1 MDAIL
6 KKCKNLTDNEKK
18 LLNLKVPR
26 ELSENEKQQI
36 ASNLKKAT
44 TQHLFFNKTYEDL
57 IVDFICNP
65 ITKSLLFCVSTV
77 LVMIILRELGI
88 MKFLFNTNYIELYV
102 VVVLVFSVIIYQSQ
116 KNLND
121 NIIWMMERLP
131 ENATYAD
138 YLYTHPKADV
148 NYSIFNTLG
157 VLILTTIVAG
167 IIEITKKNKLFLKMF
182 R

>member
-88 MKFLFNTNYIELYV
+88 MKFF
-102 VVVLVFSVIIYQSQ
+102 
-116 KNLND
+116 K
-121 NIIWMMERLP
+121 
-131 ENATYAD
+131 
-138 YLYTHPKADV
+138 
-148 NYSIFNTLG
+148 
-157 VLILTTIVAG
+157 
-167 IIEITKKNKLFLKMF
+167 
-182 R
+182 